1 MRRSILDKRNTE
13 DEEGINLTPMLDVVF
28 IMLIFFIVTAS
39 FIKEAGI
46 EVDRPDANTAINKKN
61 ANIIVAINA
70 NNEIWMDRKR
80 VKPQGV
86 RGQIERMHAEN
97 PEGSVIIQADKDSYS
112 ETLMTVMA
120 AARDAK
126 VAVAIAAKN

>member
-1 MRRSILDKRNTE
+1 MRRSIIDSQHSE
-13 DEEGINLTPMLDVVF
+13 EEEGINLTPMLDVVF

-46 EVDRPDANTAINKKN
+46 EIERPDAKTAVNKKN
-61 ANIIVAINA
+61 ANIIVAISA

-80 VKPQGV
+80 IKPQGV

-97 PEGSVIIQADKDSYS
+97 PEGSLIIQVDKDSYS
-112 ETLMTVMA
+112 KTLMIVMD
-120 AARDAK
+120 AAREAK
-126 VAVAIAAKN
+126 VAVAIAANN

>member
-1 MRRSILDKRNTE
+1 MRRSILDNRSTE
-13 DEEGINLTPMLDVVF
+13 EEEGINLTPMLDVVF

-39 FIKEAGI
+39 FVKEPGI
-46 EVDRPDANTAINKKN
+46 EVHRPEAKTAVSKKN

-70 NNEIWMDRKR
+70 SNEIWMDRKR
-80 VKPQGV
+80 IKPQGV

-112 ETLMTVMA
+112 ETLMEVMD
-120 AARDAK
+120 AAREAK
-126 VAVAIAAKN
+126 VTVAIAAAK

>member
-1 MRRSILDKRNTE
+1 MRRSILDNRSVE
-13 DEEGINLTPMLDVVF
+13 EEEGINLTPMLDVVF

-39 FIKEAGI
+39 FVKEAGI
-46 EVDRPDANTAINKKN
+46 EVNRPEAKTAVNKKN
-61 ANIIVAINA
+61 ANILVAINA

-80 VKPQGV
+80 IKPQGV

-97 PEGSVIIQADKDSYS
+97 PEGSVLIQADKDSFS
-112 ETLMTVMA
+112 ETLMLVMS

-126 VAVAIAAKN
+126 VPVSIAAEN

>member
-1 MRRSILDKRNTE
+1 MRRSILDNRSPDE
-13 DEEGINLTPMLDVVF
+13 EEGINLTPMLDVVF

-46 EVDRPDANTAINKKN
+46 EVRRPEAITAVNKKN
-61 ANIIVAINA
+61 ANIIVAISS

-80 VKPQGV
+80 IKPQGV

-112 ETLMTVMA
+112 ETLMLVMG
-120 AARDAK
+120 AAREAK
-126 VAVAIAAKN
+126 VTVAIAAKN

>member
-1 MRRSILDKRNTE
+1 MRRSILDNRSPDE
-13 DEEGINLTPMLDVVF
+13 EEGINLTPMLDVVF

-46 EVDRPDANTAINKKN
+46 DVQRPEAKTAVNKKN
-61 ANIIVAINA
+61 ANIIVAISA

-80 VKPQGV
+80 IKPQGV

-112 ETLMTVMA
+112 ETLMLVMS
-120 AARDAK
+120 AAREAK
-126 VAVAIAAKN
+126 VTVAIATKN

>member
-1 MRRSILDKRNTE
+1 MRRSILDKRNAE
-13 DEEGINLTPMLDVVF
+13 DDEGINLTPMLDVVF

-46 EVDRPDANTAINKKN
+46 EVDRPDAKTAINKKN

-112 ETLMTVMA
+112 ETLMTVMS

-126 VAVAIAAKN
+126 VAVAIAANY

>member
-1 MRRSILDKRNTE
+1 MRRSILDKRNAE

-46 EVDRPDANTAINKKN
+46 EVDRPNAKTAVNKKN

-126 VAVAIAAKN
+126 VAVAIAANN

>member
-1 MRRSILDKRNTE
+1 MRRSILDNRSTE
-13 DEEGINLTPMLDVVF
+13 EEEGINLTPMLDVVF

-46 EVDRPDANTAINKKN
+46 EIRRPEAKTAVNKKN
-61 ANIIVAINA
+61 ANIIVAISA
-70 NNEIWMDRKR
+70 NNEIWMDRKKI
-80 VKPQGV
+80 KPQGV

-112 ETLMTVMA
+112 ETLMTVMD
-120 AARDAK
+120 AAREAK
-126 VAVAIAAKN
+126 VTVAIAAKN

>member
-1 MRRSILDKRNTE
+1 MRRSILDNKSS
-13 DEEGINLTPMLDVVF
+13 EEEEAINLTPMLDVVF

-39 FIKEAGI
+39 FVKEAGI
-46 EVDRPDANTAINKKN
+46 EVDRPEAKTAVNKKN

-112 ETLMTVMA
+112 ETLMLVMA

-126 VAVAIAAKN
+126 VTVAISTKN

>member
-1 MRRSILDKRNTE
+1 MRRSILDKRNPE

-46 EVDRPDANTAINKKN
+46 EVDRPDAKTAVNKKN